1 MNCKFINV
9 LMFAAG
15 AAIGSAVT
23 WKLVKDKYE
32 RIVQEEL
39 VSIKEAFAESH
50 DDEKEQE
57 DTSEEDDIPD
67 ECNDRPECYGQIN
80 WEELED
86 LDEEELE
93 EETHVASVEDDVKE
107 YEHLISNY
115 TNEKGGADTMSR
127 KPYVISPD
135 EFASLDGYHIVE
147 LTYYV
152 DGILEDD
159 EYHIVTDA
167 DELIGPKALTT
178 FGEYEDDAVFVR
190 NERLRTDFQILMDY
204 RTYDEARTVGPKQ
217 VDNE

>member
-23 WKLVKDKYE
+23 WKIVKDKYE
-32 RIVQEEL
+32 RIVQEEI
-39 VSIKEAFAESH
+39 VSIKEAFSNAH
-50 DDEKEQE
+50 NDTKEQE
-57 DTSEEDDIPD
+57 ETPEEDENPD
-67 ECNDRPECYGQIN
+67 EHHDRPECYGQIN
-80 WEELED
+80 WDELED

-93 EETHVASVEDDVKE
+93 EPDYNRSVEDDVKE
-107 YEHLISNY
+107 YENLISNY

-127 KPYVISPD
+127 EPYVISPD
-135 EFASLDGYHIVE
+135 DFASLDGYHVVE
-147 LTYYV
+147 LTYYL
-152 DGILEDD
+152 DGVLEDD

-204 RTYDEARTVGPKQ
+204 RTYDEAKTVGPKQ

>member
-1 MNCKFINV
+1 MNTKIINT

-23 WKLVKDKYE
+23 WKIVKDKYE
-32 RIVQEEL
+32 RIVQEEI
-39 VSIKEAFAESH
+39 VSIKEAFADSHNDDQEHDES
-50 DDEKEQE
+50 
-57 DTSEEDDIPD
+57 SEDDVPD

-80 WEELED
+80 WDELED
-86 LDEEELE
+86 LNADELE
-93 EETHVASVEDDVKE
+93 EPYTRTVEDDVKE

-115 TNEKGGADTMSR
+115 TNEKGGADIMSR
-127 KPYVISPD
+127 EPYVISPD
-135 EFASLDGYHIVE
+135 DFASLDGYHIVE
-147 LTYYV
+147 LTYYL
-152 DGILEDD
+152 DGVLEDD

-190 NERLRTDFQILMDY
+190 NERLRTDFQILMEY
-204 RTYDEARTVGPKQ
+204 RTYDEAKTVGPKQ